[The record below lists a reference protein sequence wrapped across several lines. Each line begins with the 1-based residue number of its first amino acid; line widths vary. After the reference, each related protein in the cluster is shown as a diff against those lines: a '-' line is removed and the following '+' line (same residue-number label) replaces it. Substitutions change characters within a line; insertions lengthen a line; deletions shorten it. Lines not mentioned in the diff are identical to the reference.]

1 MVLPPRLLVL
11 ISKREKMG
19 FPTWLFVLI
28 SACVITC
35 YLKSVSG
42 ETRCIERERE
52 ALLKLK
58 EGFTDKDGSML
69 STWGSEGDKRECC
82 QWEHVVCDNI
92 TGQVTALQLGG
103 GYRFL
108 TEDDYY
114 SYKLG
119 GMISSA
125 LLELHHLNHLDL
137 RSNDFG
143 GTRIPE
149 FIGSIAALQLLDL
162 SYSNFSGVVP
172 PQLGNLTQ
180 LHTLDLGGNPGIRSG
195 NLYWLSHLS
204 SLSHLNLD
212 HMNTS
217 EDANWLWLHHVLSL
231 PSLHTL
237 SMASCG
243 ITDFTFDRGLSHVN
257 SSTSSLISSI
267 NLSSNNLTSSTTLQ
281 WLFLNTS
288 ASLAHIDLSGNQFSG
303 PIPDAFEKLVF
314 LETLDLRDNMF
325 EGRIPKSLG
334 NLSLVDLDLSHNAMG
349 GPLEELFAPACSK
362 LMASLYFLH
371 LSHNNFTGSV
381 LNIRKFPALTQLFLN
396 NNKLTTIGT
405 PTVGLSKLQ
414 YLDVSHNS
422 LQGTVSETYFIGL
435 SSLRYLYLSFN
446 RLKLEFSKNWIPS
459 FKLSVIDLANCKIGP
474 SFPEWLQTQRGY
486 VDNLDISNAGIS
498 DEAPQWLW
506 NMSLRSLN
514 LSHNQITG
522 TIPDLS
528 STSIRIVDASNN
540 NLSGTVPS
548 IGPLIW
554 IFQLSQ
560 NMFSGTIAS
569 LCRYA
574 YCRIS
579 WLDLSNNQLTGTL
592 PSDFRNMNALEILN
606 VNYNNLSGEIHSLGS
621 LSKLKTLH
629 LRANGFFGELPS
641 TLQGCPLLQQID
653 IGGNKLTGAIPPW
666 LGEKYTDLAFLSLR
680 QNRFYGGIPP
690 EICDLT
696 QIQVLDLSRNN
707 LIGKIP
713 ECFDRFTALVDK
725 NKTTTTRIYVPI
737 VATEGY
743 IDYGFVQWKGQESMY
758 TNTLGLL
765 KLIDLSSNRLIGSIP
780 ESFSRLKGLIS
791 LNLSRN
797 SLTGRIIRGIGNMDM
812 LEAVDLSRNQL
823 SGEIPLG
830 LGQLHF
836 LAVLVLVNNNLTGE
850 IPPTPTLQGF
860 DPSFYA
866 GNVGLCGLPLLLCPQ
881 DSLAPS
887 SHNNNEETD
896 DGLSFMQDFA
906 ISMAFGFIFGFW
918 AVVGPLLLKR
928 SWRIAFF
935 NFWNV
940 VGDWLYVTIAVFFKN
955 ITRGR

>member
-1 MVLPPRLLVL
+1 MGGK
-11 ISKREKMG
+11 IS
-19 FPTWLFVLI
+19 P
-28 SACVITC
+28 
-35 YLKSVSG
+35 
-42 ETRCIERERE
+42 
-52 ALLKLK
+52 
-58 EGFTDKDGSML
+58 
-69 STWGSEGDKRECC
+69 
-82 QWEHVVCDNI
+82 
-92 TGQVTALQLGG
+92 
-103 GYRFL
+103 
-108 TEDDYY
+108 
-114 SYKLG
+114 
-119 GMISSA
+119 A
-125 LLELHHLNHLDL
+125 LLELHRLNHLVL
-137 RSNDFG
+137 SYNDFG

-149 FIGSIAALQLLDL
+149 FIGSIRALQLLDL

-180 LHTLDLGGNPGIRSG
+180 LQTLDLGGNYGIRSG

-204 SLSHLNLD
+204 SLSRLVLD

-217 EDANWLWLHHVLSL
+217 EDANSLWLHQVLSF
-231 PSLHTL
+231 PSLDTL
-237 SMASCG
+237 SIGSCG
-243 ITDFTFDRGLSHVN
+243 ITDITFERGLARVN
-257 SSTSSLISSI
+257 SSTSSSLTTLD
-267 NLSSNNLTSSTTLQ
+267 LSSNKLTSSTTLQ
-281 WLFLNTS
+281 WLLFNTS
-288 ASLAHIDLSGNQFSG
+288 ASLAYIGLSGNQFSG
-303 PIPDAFEKLVF
+303 PIPDAFEKLFF
-314 LETLDLRDNMF
+314 LESLYLHDNMF
-325 EGRIPKSLG
+325 EGQIPKSLG
-334 NLSLVDLDLSHNAMG
+334 NLSLVDLDLSHNDMG
-349 GPLEELFAPACSK
+349 GRLEDLFASASSK
-362 LMASLYFLH
+362 LMSSLYSLT
-371 LSHNNFTGSV
+371 LSHNHFTGSV
-381 LNIRKFPALTQLFLN
+381 PNLGKFQALTWLFLD
-396 NNKLTTIGT
+396 NNKLITVET
-405 PTVGLSKLQ
+405 PTAGLSKLEH
-414 YLDVSHNS
+414 LDVSHNS
-422 LQGTVSETYFIGL
+422 LQGTLSETYFIGL
-435 SSLRYLYLSFN
+435 SNLRYLDLSFN

-459 FKLSVIDLANCKIGP
+459 FKSRLIYLANCKIGP
-474 SFPEWLQTQRGY
+474 SFHEWVQTQRGY
-486 VDNLDISNAGIS
+486 VVNLDISNAGIS

-506 NMSLRSLN
+506 NMSLGYLN

-528 STSIRIVDASNN
+528 STSIGIVDAGYN

-548 IGPLIW
+548 ISPLIW
-554 IFQLSQ
+554 VLQLSQ
-560 NMFSGTIAS
+560 NMFSGTINS
-569 LCRYA
+569 LCPYA

-592 PSDFRNMNALEILN
+592 PSDLRNMQASEILN
-606 VNYNNLSGEIHSLGS
+606 VNYNNLSGEIPHSLGS
-621 LSKLKTLH
+621 LSKLKTIH
-629 LRANGFFGELPS
+629 LRGNGFYGELPS

-653 IGGNKLTGAIPPW
+653 IGGNKLTGTIPPW

-680 QNRFYGGIPP
+680 QNRFYGVIPL

-707 LIGKIP
+707 LTGKIP

-725 NKTTTTRIYVPI
+725 NKTTTTKIEVRT
-737 VATEGY
+737 VATDGY
-743 IDYGFVQWKGQESMY
+743 IDYAFVQWKGEESMY

-765 KLIDLSSNRLIGSIP
+765 KLIDLSSNRLVGSIP
-780 ESFSRLKGLIS
+780 ESFSSLKGLIS

-850 IPPTPTLQGF
+850 MPSSPTLQGF
-860 DPSFYA
+860 DPFLYA
-866 GNVGLCGLPLLLCPQ
+866 GNVGLCGLPLPLCPQ

-887 SHNNNEETD
+887 SHTNNEETD

-955 ITRGR
+955 FTRGC